1 MGKLQ
6 ICLDINP
13 VTGKKDITVSY
24 RSDEDALPME
34 HEDEHRRL
42 VDALIEG
49 DLAKAPEMRE
59 VVIERE
65 QEASCPELEQVPVW
79 AERGQ
84 ADEQS

>member
-49 DLAKAPEMRE
+49 DLAKAPEMR
-59 VVIERE
+59 VSRAGAGTGMGRE
-65 QEASCPELEQVPVW
+65 GAS
-79 AERGQ
+79 
-84 ADEQS
+84 